1 MAWTIFLFLFGS
13 CVAFMIIVGDTFGR
27 VLLHYVIQPL
37 HLPSVLARRQ
47 IMILFPALTIML
59 PLSLQRSM
67 GSLATASTVAVGVMM
82 CTTVII
88 IVKCVMAAASGL
100 DGDGEPF
107 MEAVSLFEF
116 DMRTFA
122 AMPVMIFAYHCH
134 VQAVPIYFELTDN
147 PSLCSCFRRRP
158 QRQSVSGN
166 SNLAID
172 AVEDDLPDDIITT
185 IARKLKGMYEVL
197 LAAYGECTVMYL
209 ATGVAGYL
217 LFPRTA
223 SSNILNNFAAS
234 DTLMQGVRFLVGW
247 AVVLHYP
254 INQHVARSALYDL
267 ICRCASDSCCAVLGP
282 SASPCCGLVPCFHVA
297 RFKARNHVGRGS
309 VMWPMG
315 ASPLSRGTGTLMWRR
330 SRRMFRTDTWQRSL
344 SSSSS
349 PPPPPPV

>member
-27 VLLHYVIQPL
+27 VLLHYVIQPFR
-37 HLPSVLARRQ
+37 LPIVLARRQ

-82 CTTVII
+82 FTTVIV

-107 MEAVSLFEF
+107 MEAVSLFRF
-116 DMRTFA
+116 DLRTFA
-122 AMPVMIFAYHCH
+122 SMPIMIFAYHCH

-147 PSLCSCFRRRP
+147 PSLCSCLHRRP
-158 QRQSVSGN
+158 RQPSVSA
-166 SNLAID
+166 STSLATD
-172 AVEDDLPDDIITT
+172 AVEDDLPDDIIKT
-185 IARKLKGMYEVL
+185 ISRKLKGMYEVL

-267 ICRCASDSCCAVLGP
+267 ICRCAHDSCAVLGS
-282 SASPCCGLVPCFHVA
+282 SASPCCGLLP
-297 RFKARNHVGRGS
+297 
-309 VMWPMG
+309 
-315 ASPLSRGTGTLMWRR
+315 
-330 SRRMFRTDTWQRSL
+330 
-344 SSSSS
+344 
-349 PPPPPPV
+349 